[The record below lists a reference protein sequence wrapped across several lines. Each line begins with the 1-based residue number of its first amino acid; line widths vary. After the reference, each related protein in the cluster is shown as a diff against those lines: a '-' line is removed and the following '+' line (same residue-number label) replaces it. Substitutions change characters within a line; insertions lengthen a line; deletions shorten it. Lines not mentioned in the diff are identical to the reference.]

1 MCGIRHYQYMLSI
14 LHLFAM
20 EWRSYPM
27 FVLLL
32 PLVAAI
38 LFFNRFYPLETH
50 PTEEQVFGFIV
61 QSAPTPTAKCER
73 FETQVLPK
81 GKVYLYLL
89 RDSTKALPTYGD
101 TVVAR
106 THIEWNRSVGR
117 AFAAEYILLP
127 AKTHRV
133 PLQVR
138 LYQRLASAG
147 LEDDELATVGA
158 LTLGYKEDLD
168 PELKHHFQASGAAHV
183 LAVSGLHTGI
193 LYGLLLWILTFGG
206 RIKPL
211 HENRVGRWAISSVII
226 VAMWGYAWL
235 TGMTPSVVRAVL
247 MVTIFEIGRMCY
259 RQVIS
264 LNTIAAAA
272 VLILLVHPTDLWSVS
287 FQLSFAATFSIVLFA
302 KQLEPSLQRL
312 GWREKWRGKIV
323 SYFLGTIIVS
333 IAAQIGTMPIT
344 MYYFG
349 QVSTYF
355 LLTNLIVLPIATFLV
370 PCGLISIALGGSTIG
385 VLFSKITW
393 FLAWAMNH
401 SVEWIE
407 ELPGSTV
414 SASVNGVMVGIYYL
428 LLLFLYA
435 IIAKKRT

>member
-20 EWRSYPM
+20 VWRSYPM

-127 AKTHRV
+127 SKTHRA
-133 PLQVR
+133 PLQIR

-147 LEDDELATVGA
+147 LEEDELATVGA

-226 VAMWGYAWL
+226 VAMWGYA
-235 TGMTPSVVRAVL
+235 P
-247 MVTIFEIGRMCY
+247 Y
-259 RQVIS
+259 
-264 LNTIAAAA
+264 
-272 VLILLVHPTDLWSVS
+272 
-287 FQLSFAATFSIVLFA
+287 
-302 KQLEPSLQRL
+302 
-312 GWREKWRGKIV
+312 
-323 SYFLGTIIVS
+323 
-333 IAAQIGTMPIT
+333 
-344 MYYFG
+344 
-349 QVSTYF
+349 
-355 LLTNLIVLPIATFLV
+355 
-370 PCGLISIALGGSTIG
+370 
-385 VLFSKITW
+385 
-393 FLAWAMNH
+393 
-401 SVEWIE
+401 
-407 ELPGSTV
+407 
-414 SASVNGVMVGIYYL
+414 
-428 LLLFLYA
+428 
-435 IIAKKRT
+435 